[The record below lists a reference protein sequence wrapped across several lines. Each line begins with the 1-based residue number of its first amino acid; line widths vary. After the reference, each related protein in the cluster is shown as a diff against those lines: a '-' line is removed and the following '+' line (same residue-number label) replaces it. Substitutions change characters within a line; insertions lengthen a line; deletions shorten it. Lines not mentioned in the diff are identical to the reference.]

1 MPLSAASILR
11 ASSIAVLLL
20 AATATGG
27 DGSTTGDSPV
37 ARSIDDTEMYLCYLC
52 TGRNPMLIWYC
63 PIYWDWCHLLC
74 YDPDVAAGPAASL
87 RPAAAAATVPRET
100 YAQLGCYVMKLYRN
114 GTYVIVSRHDCS
126 KMASCRLSCGG
137 GDVVVADGK
146 ALGAA
151 PVPITASAPQG
162 MQLPPASHVAEFQR
176 CGDQAMGLPLSAVPG
191 RV

>member
-11 ASSIAVLLL
+11 ASSLALLLL

-27 DGSTTGDSPV
+27 DGSTTSDSSV
-37 ARSIDDTEMYLCYLC
+37 AQSIDDTEMYLCYLC
-52 TGRNPMLIWYC
+52 TGRNPMLIRYC
-63 PIYWDWCHLLC
+63 PIYWDWCHLVC
-74 YDPDVAAGPAASL
+74 YAPDVAAGPAASL
-87 RPAAAAATVPRET
+87 RPAAEATAPRET

-126 KMASCRLSCGG
+126 KMASCILSCGG
-137 GDVVVADGK
+137 GDVADRK
-146 ALGAA
+146 TLGAA
-151 PVPITASAPQG
+151 PLPVTATAPQG
-162 MQLPPASHVAEFQR
+162 MLPSSRVAEFQR